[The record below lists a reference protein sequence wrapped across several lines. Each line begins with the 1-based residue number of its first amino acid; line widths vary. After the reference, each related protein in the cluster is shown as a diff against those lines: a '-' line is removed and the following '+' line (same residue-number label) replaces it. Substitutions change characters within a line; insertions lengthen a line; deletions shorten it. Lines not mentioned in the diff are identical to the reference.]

1 MATQRSTSPFAWLRG
16 FWTRASLVFLI
27 LISVVML
34 AVNNRS
40 GDEVAFEGI
49 RQVADEVASPAM
61 QLIDMPLSGVQNVGK
76 WFSSYW
82 NSAARLRE
90 LEKENRNLR
99 QWETLSH
106 ALHGKILRYE
116 ELLNMQG
123 ETDINVV
130 SARII
135 AEARGPFVRSGL
147 LRVGRTKGIVV
158 GQAVVNPQGMIG
170 RIVTVGRNSSR
181 VLFLNDLNSRVPVT
195 FEGATSRAI
204 ISGNNTRFPEL
215 TYIGEGFVPEIGTKI
230 STSGDDGVLPSGLL
244 VGEVIAPKREGGKFQ
259 VKLYA
264 NLAIVD
270 FVQVLSRP
278 PVITPEQEIA
288 EDNLLDT
295 ELEDVAQ

>member
-1 MATQRSTSPFAWLRG
+1 MAIRRSTSPFTWLRG
-16 FWTRASLVFLI
+16 FWTQASLVFLI

-40 GDEVAFEGI
+40 GDEIAFEGI
-49 RQVADEVASPAM
+49 REVADEVASPAM
-61 QLIDMPLSGVQNVGK
+61 QVIDLPLSGLQNAGK
-76 WFSSYW
+76 WISSYW

-99 QWETLSH
+99 QWEALSH

-130 SARII
+130 SARMI

-215 TYIGEGFVPEIGTKI
+215 TYVGEGFVPKIGTRI

-244 VGEVIAPKREGGKFQ
+244 VGEVIAPKREGGNFQ

-278 PVITPEQEIA
+278 LVITPEQEIA
-288 EDNLLDT
+288 EDNIADT
-295 ELEDVAQ
+295 EPESMGQ